1 MSSTSKP
8 ATVSSTSQWP
18 VTAYHPRHQTW
29 PYKTSDF
36 TRSDPS
42 SDSSFYDAPRFVTHI
57 DDHAIAS
64 LRAYYAAVLPRE
76 GRILDFCSSWISH
89 YPPAIEDAVKKGELQ
104 VVGMGMNK
112 AELDANPILSS
123 RLLHDL
129 NEVPEFPYAVIGSE
143 AASEALDASTC
154 VVSIDYLTSPREILT
169 SLLQRTNKG
178 GTVHLAVSNRCFPT
192 KVVSRWLRVSEDER
206 LQMVGDY
213 LWFAGWRSIEIV
225 DLSGK
230 DEEDE
235 QPDGGALQRFMRSM
249 GMGAHDP
256 IWVVR
261 GTKE

>member
-1 MSSTSKP
+1 
-8 ATVSSTSQWP
+8 
-18 VTAYHPRHQTW
+18 
-29 PYKTSDF
+29 
-36 TRSDPS
+36 
-42 SDSSFYDAPRFVTHI
+42 
-57 DDHAIAS
+57 
-64 LRAYYAAVLPRE
+64 
-76 GRILDFCSSWISH
+76 
-89 YPPAIEDAVKKGELQ
+89 DAVKKGELQ